1 MAYIYNTL
9 ILSLSYKTVFY
20 CILVRLL
27 FGTIVF
33 EGLKETVMFVAS
45 ISSVGFKKYIYIN
58 WGEKIFKNI
67 GWGYIRQ
74 LRLIS

>member
-27 FGTIVF
+27 FGTIAF

-45 ISSVGFKKYIYIN
+45 ISSVGFKKYIYILI
-58 WGEKIFKNI
+58 GGIKFSKILDGAILGN
-67 GWGYIRQ
+67 
-74 LRLIS
+74 